1 MVGELMREAWGR
13 TYTQKDTADY
23 IKRSIQT
30 LAKMGNP
37 DSSVVNADKVVPP
50 GTVQMSGAVAAPEG
64 LVMPPEET
72 RADIEEHV
80 RRLAPPAE
88 FLQRGKELIGTQRR
102 GGLRWPGQRSFC
114 KVVGQSL
121 GGLDASGA
129 WRWLEADRDARA
141 IVAARFVEE
150 ESSGIPETRLAYVAG
165 ADQLLDPRQPQ
176 RWGLLRAVADE
187 LSTHAAKSEDV
198 HLDQATRDYHLGA
211 CWAWY
216 LHPSPRTA
224 LQKATLTCICPSPG
238 ALCQGRVGRR
248 PFARL
253 GGGDSPTL
261 YSVHLPRHGGT
272 QRPLPVLSGRGV
284 PNYPRLLQGRC
295 RRHVSEF
302 APMCDLQSWN
312 QRAAKSSAGFRASH
326 TCIPCIPR
334 RHALGARRGLP
345 GAAGALSCDRRTVH
359 LPTVSPGGKFCP

>member
-1 MVGELMREAWGR
+1 MVDELMREAWGR

-37 DSSVVNADKVVPP
+37 DSSVFNADKVVPP

-64 LVMPPEET
+64 LDMPPEET

-150 ESSGIPETRLAYVAG
+150 ERSGIPETRLAYVAG

-187 LSTHAAKSEDV
+187 LHARSEEGPRISPRAILARV
-198 HLDQATRDYHLGA
+198 SWRLHL
-211 CWAWY
+211 
-216 LHPSPRTA
+216 SPRTG
-224 LQKATLTCICPSPG
+224 IC
-238 ALCQGRVGRR
+238 
-248 PFARL
+248 
-253 GGGDSPTL
+253 
-261 YSVHLPRHGGT
+261 Y
-272 QRPLPVLSGRGV
+272 
-284 PNYPRLLQGRC
+284 
-295 RRHVSEF
+295 
-302 APMCDLQSWN
+302 LQSILTRPPLVWPC
-312 QRAAKSSAGFRASH
+312 AS
-326 TCIPCIPR
+326 TETLLR
-334 RHALGARRGLP
+334 
-345 GAAGALSCDRRTVH
+345 S
-359 LPTVSPGGKFCP
+359 

>member
-1 MVGELMREAWGR
+1 MVDELMREAWGR

-37 DSSVVNADKVVPP
+37 DSSVFNADKVVPP

-64 LVMPPEET
+64 LDMPPEET

-88 FLQRGKELIGTQRR
+88 FLQRGKELIGTQGR

-121 GGLDASGA
+121 GGLGASGA
-129 WRWLEADRDARA
+129 WRWLEADREARA
-141 IVAARFVEE
+141 IVASMFVDEH
-150 ESSGIPETRLAYVAG
+150 SLTETRLAYVAG
-165 ADQLLDPRQPQ
+165 ADQLLDPRRPQ

-187 LSTHAAKSEDV
+187 LSTHAEKSEDV

-216 LHPSPRTA
+216 LHLSPRTGIAKHPDVRPPLTWRPCARDVWGTDHLGDLVWAILRLCA
-224 LQKATLTCICPSPG
+224 LTISLGTDARSDLFPPLTSRDESCPITL
-238 ALCQGRVGRR
+238 
-248 PFARL
+248 
-253 GGGDSPTL
+253 
-261 YSVHLPRHGGT
+261 
-272 QRPLPVLSGRGV
+272 
-284 PNYPRLLQGRC
+284 
-295 RRHVSEF
+295 
-302 APMCDLQSWN
+302 
-312 QRAAKSSAGFRASH
+312 AGFGEGTVRAFWSLH
-326 TCIPCIPR
+326 PCAFSDMEPSTLWP
-334 RHALGARRGLP
+334 HSGY
-345 GAAGALSCDRRTVH
+345 
-359 LPTVSPGGKFCP
+359 